1 MLFQH
6 PYIKRFRKLQWLQL
20 NASPINP
27 FDAIPVYAE
36 LETLNQDNISK
47 VCMVTDDIPEQLRL
61 LNQNPWSA
69 LMHIW
74 VEKMVEEENPLREI
88 TALFWHEHIPSTNGK
103 LFDHGKLLLE
113 IYREYGLG
121 EVRELLIRI
130 AANPAMM
137 YFLDGHWSHKDNPN
151 ENFPRE
157 LLELFLLGEGNYSL
171 KDVKEAARAF
181 TGRRFDHN
189 QYPYSKYIDENA
201 FDSGEKT
208 LFGVSGNFNGED
220 VIDLCLKQKKCAVHL
235 TKAIISYFI
244 APNPSDNLLSEASNF
259 YFQNKYHTGKL
270 LAYLFEHPEV
280 KQNYKWWEK
289 KVKSPIE
296 LMVCFQRQTGLRIKG
311 LKTLELLSD
320 RMGQRLFNPPN
331 VAGWPKDETWLNGN
345 KSIYRLLSLKSL
357 LETSNR
363 EHPKNSINYKV
374 KSRLVKAHLK
384 SFRYTHD
391 SQLKEDLLYE
401 TLHHNKISLEHWMLQ
416 NSGVVQDLVTIV
428 QNSYYQYHV

>member
-1 MLFQH
+1 LIFDH
-6 PYIKRFRKLQWLQL
+6 PYIHRFRKLEWLRT
-20 NASPINP
+20 NSPLTSP
-27 FDAIPVYAE
+27 FDNLSEYVAIKP
-36 LETLNQDNISK
+36 LNPNNIAPF
-47 VCMVTDDIPEQLRL
+47 CMINEDIPEQLRL
-61 LNQNPWSA
+61 LKQDPWSA
-69 LMHIW
+69 LMHVW

-121 EVRELLIRI
+121 EVKELLIRI

-157 LLELFLLGEGNYSL
+157 LLELFLLGEGNYTL

-181 TGRRFDHN
+181 TGRRFDHDN
-189 QYPYSKYIDENA
+189 YPYSKFIDQNA
-201 FDSGEKT
+201 FDQGVKT
-208 LFGVSGNFNGED
+208 IFGISGNFNGED
-220 VIDLCLKQKKCAVHL
+220 VIDLCLKQKQCAVHL

-259 YFQNKYHTGKL
+259 YFKNKYHTGKL
-270 LAYLFEHPEV
+270 LSYLFQHPEV
-280 KQNYKWWEK
+280 KLNHQWWGK

-296 LMVCFQRQTGLRIKG
+296 LLVCFQRQTGLRIKG

-320 RMGQRLFNPPN
+320 NMGQRLFNPPN

-345 KSIYRLLSLKSL
+345 KSIYRLLSLKSI

-374 KSRLVKAHLK
+374 KSRLVQYHLK
-384 SFRYTHD
+384 SFRYNHD
-391 SQLKEDLLYE
+391 SQFKEDQLFDTLY
-401 TLHHNKISLEHWMLQ
+401 HNKISLEHWLLQ
-416 NSGVVQDLVTIV
+416 NHGNNHDLVTIV
-428 QNSYYQYHV
+428 QNPIYQYHV